1 MKKFVIS
8 TVALAGV
15 AEAKANPIR
24 RVVTLL
30 QEMQKEITAE
40 VEKEK
45 DMFEKFQCYCK
56 KNSGSLDS
64 KTKEAAALIKKTKAE
79 VEGLTGQKKQL
90 TEELKQHKADRKK
103 AEADLKAA
111 SKKRAEEKAK
121 FDEATKEQR
130 KTLADLDKA
139 ITALE
144 QGMGKAF
151 LQTGAARYL
160 KQVSESSAVQGLDLA
175 SQEQLNSFLQSGADY
190 SSSSGEI
197 VGILKMIKENIDN
210 ELGGVIGTE
219 EAAVKA
225 FTQMKASLEELIK
238 TSSQSIEKKQELAGQ
253 VAVKIVEGKNKVST
267 TEKQLGDD
275 LKTAAELK
283 EACSDNVGDF
293 ETRQNDA
300 AAEVEAIGQAIG
312 VLNNDDALDLFK
324 KTDTK
329 AFTQLSLLQIS
340 SPVASA
346 LKSLNASSHKNPAVA
361 LLAFSAEQAL
371 KAKTGKVD
379 FSKVIKMIDDMSVL
393 LKQEAEDDLKSRDSC
408 NESFNDSEAD
418 AKEVA
423 HAIKGLNAEVEDA
436 ASVID
441 AQTNAIEKY
450 TNDIA
455 AAKTA
460 MSEASAQR
468 QKENAEFIEA
478 VELNKEAVEL
488 IMKAKDKL
496 NAYYNPD
503 LVRKETITRDETG
516 EEAAERVSSSLAQL
530 PESAPEMWAAGD
542 RKSQAQKGG
551 SVLAL
556 MDTLANDLNKDTAAM
571 EHSEQTA
578 QRDYEKLSNDLA
590 IQVADS
596 SKARNEASKTKA
608 DAEGEKQTLESTLE
622 MKSEEQADIA
632 QTIADLHAKCDFI
645 LSAFEERK
653 AARENEISGLQK
665 AKAVLQ
671 GAKLG

>member
-8 TVALAGV
+8 TVALAGLT
-15 AEAKANPIR
+15 EAKPNPIR

-79 VEGLTGQKKQL
+79 VESLTGQKKQL

-103 AEADLKAA
+103 ADADLKAA
-111 SKKRAEEKAK
+111 TKKRGEEKAK
-121 FDEATKEQR
+121 FDEATKEQQ
-130 KTLADLDKA
+130 KTLGDLEKA
-139 ITALE
+139 IAALE
-144 QGMGKAF
+144 KGMGKAF

-160 KQVSESSAVQGLDLA
+160 KQVAESSAVQGLDLA

-210 ELGGVIGTE
+210 ELGGVISTE
-219 EAAVKA
+219 EAAVNA
-225 FTQMKASLEELIK
+225 FVQMKASLETLIA
-238 TSSQSIEKKQELAGQ
+238 TSSASIEKKTELAGQ
-253 VAVKIVEGKNKVST
+253 VAVKIVEGKNKVSI

-283 EACSDNVGDF
+283 EACSDKGSEF

-340 SPVASA
+340 SPVATA
-346 LKSLNASSHKNPAVA
+346 LKSLRAAGKDNKAVA
-361 LLAFSAEQAL
+361 LLAFSAQQAL
-371 KAKTGKVD
+371 KTGKVD
-379 FSKVIKMIDDMSVL
+379 FSKVITMIDDMAAL

-408 NESFNDSEAD
+408 NESFNESEAES
-418 AKEVA
+418 KEVA
-423 HAIKGLNAEVEDA
+423 HAIKGLNAQIEDA

-441 AQTNAIEKY
+441 TQTTAIEKY

-460 MSEASAQR
+460 MAEASAQR

-503 LVRKETITRDETG
+503 LVRKETVTRDETG

-530 PESAPEMWAAGD
+530 PDGAPEIFSGE
-542 RKSQAQKGG
+542 RKNKGKTGG

-556 MDTLANDLNKDTAAM
+556 MDTLSNDLNKDTAAL

-578 QRDYEKLSNDLA
+578 QRDYEKLSQDLA
-590 IQVADS
+590 TQVADS
-596 SKARNEASKTKA
+596 NKAKNEAGKTKA

-622 MKSEEQADIA
+622 MKSEEAADIT

-671 GAKLG
+671 GAKLE